1 MTVIIDL
8 FAKLMVC
15 HCKTLFNLAIV
26 QAILMW
32 ISVEWVPAL
41 HRVASRDLKQ
51 VTFSNF
57 WPFML
62 IPALMLF
69 VLLIMILIFF
79 VCADYHSTCRRC
91 VYVSVVEVL
100 KFTIA
105 VAHKISIVGASQVAY
120 GPATNRDGYVMVMK
134 PFLHDL
140 H

>member
-1 MTVIIDL
+1 MTVMIDL
-8 FAKLMVC
+8 FAKLMVF

-69 VLLIMILIFF
+69 VLLIMILIFC
-79 VCADYHSTCRRC
+79 VCANNCNFKKYKLNEHERN
-91 VYVSVVEVL
+91 EVKPHLTNNL
-100 KFTIA
+100 KIFVI
-105 VAHKISIVGASQVAY
+105 K
-120 GPATNRDGYVMVMK
+120 
-134 PFLHDL
+134 
-140 H
+140 